1 MELMNTKFGLSGTNG
16 EHLLERLDL
25 PVIRKQFLD
34 QDTEFLRFKIT
45 LPDNLSGEVI
55 PQFIATETNQQI
67 DVRLLILEAES
78 DSGSKRTINR
88 YGVAKIGIIIFYD
101 RRKFF
106 P

>member
-1 MELMNTKFGLSGTNG
+1 MELICSKLGKSGING

-25 PVIRKQFLD
+25 PVSGKQFLD
-34 QDTEFLRFKIT
+34 QGTEFLRFKIT
-45 LPDNLSGEVI
+45 LPNNLPVEVI

-88 YGVAKIGIIIFYD
+88 YGVAKIAIMIFYD

>member
-45 LPDNLSGEVI
+45 LPDNLSVEVYLNSL
-55 PQFIATETNQQI
+55 QLKQTSRSTFVFLSWKRKATPGRKEQ
-67 DVRLLILEAES
+67 S
-78 DSGSKRTINR
+78 
-88 YGVAKIGIIIFYD
+88 IGMEW
-101 RRKFF
+101 RK
-106 P
+106 

>member
-1 MELMNTKFGLSGTNG
+1 MELMSSKFGLSGPNG

-45 LPDNLSGEVI
+45 LPDNLSVEVI

-67 DVRLLILEAES
+67 DVRLLLILEAES

-88 YGVAKIGIIIFYD
+88 N
-101 RRKFF
+101 
-106 P
+106 